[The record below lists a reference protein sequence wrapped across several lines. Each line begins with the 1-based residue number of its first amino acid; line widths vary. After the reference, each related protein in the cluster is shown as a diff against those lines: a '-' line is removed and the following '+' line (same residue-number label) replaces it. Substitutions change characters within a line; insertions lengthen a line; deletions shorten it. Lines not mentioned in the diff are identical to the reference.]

1 MKARIKAGQR
11 KPPTQTEKIAAQ
23 RLFDDALKIEKRNQR
38 RRDRSAQKKEE
49 KKIAKRKDRNNKQ
62 KKCREAIII
71 ERRYCAEPYC
81 SDLQCEWNYECPWG
95 CGYVHLNRATKR
107 MKSNCCYNGLL
118 SPLGDSEYFK
128 IYGDLKP
135 MSQGMQDLMINEIE
149 HMGPLSST
157 YGNVLSLAAIGVE
170 NGNKA
175 TGVINTHVGGFET
188 RGNGAPDCVTMYG
201 RTFHYL
207 TMARDLASGIG
218 WYLILI
224 IYIILF

>member
-1 MKARIKAGQR
+1 
-11 KPPTQTEKIAAQ
+11 
-23 RLFDDALKIEKRNQR
+23 
-38 RRDRSAQKKEE
+38 
-49 KKIAKRKDRNNKQ
+49 
-62 KKCREAIII
+62 
-71 ERRYCAEPYC
+71 
-81 SDLQCEWNYECPWG
+81 
-95 CGYVHLNRATKR
+95 
-107 MKSNCCYNGLL
+107 
-118 SPLGDSEYFK
+118 
-128 IYGDLKP
+128 
-135 MSQGMQDLMINEIE
+135 
-149 HMGPLSST
+149 MGPLSST

-175 TGVINTHVGGFET
+175 TGVINTHVGGFEC